1 MGSVKDLRGGDK
13 ELEDKEAGA
22 GEKRETSHKV
32 WCDLTVPWWSLQ
44 QHLVLWYPPEASC
57 RWMRFLLRN
66 RSRNSNSIGILL
78 SFRKQNNRGRKG
90 NSLSF

>member
-44 QHLVLWYPPEASC
+44 QHLVLWYPPRSQLQVDEFPSQKQEQKLKQHLDTALLQEAE
-57 RWMRFLLRN
+57 
-66 RSRNSNSIGILL
+66 
-78 SFRKQNNRGRKG
+78 Q
-90 NSLSF
+90 